1 MEERVC
7 RETHHQKTPLHT
19 TTTAAQAALSRLHWF
34 YWDAPAE
41 GSSTRWAVT
50 GRTIIRLSKVPQ
62 AEVAAMLRQRLRGHT
77 SRVSVLVNVS
87 LQRSDRP
94 VWVRTRVKQSRKWER
109 THCTLTGILTKD
121 HSGGSERGRGL

>member
-1 MEERVC
+1 M
-7 RETHHQKTPLHT
+7 RETHQQKTPLHT
-19 TTTAAQAALSRLHWF
+19 TTTAARAALSRLHWF
-34 YWDAPAE
+34 YWDALAE
-41 GSSTRWAVT
+41 GSSARWALT
-50 GRTIIRLSKVPQ
+50 GRRS
-62 AEVAAMLRQRLRGHT
+62 RGPR
-77 SRVSVLVNVS
+77 SRRRGRVSVLVNVS